1 MAENLV
7 IFDCDGV
14 LVDSEFLS
22 CSFFSEVLSSYGYQI
37 SVEECIRRFT
47 GVNEHTCRQIIMEES
62 GIDIPTDFWAL
73 QQPNLLKAYEKEL
86 IPLLEPVLE
95 ILDHLE
101 IPRCVASN
109 SSRNNVIYCLQCTKQ
124 LKYFTDRS
132 IFTSQQVPKAKP
144 VPDLFLFAAQEMGF
158 KPENCIVVEDSS
170 AGANAAI
177 AAGMQ
182 VLMFVGGN
190 HARFNWYRSQVAV
203 HGKPLVPTCHEL
215 CFALQRLIQRGED
228 NFEANAPIKI
238 RT

>member
-1 MAENLV
+1 MLEKLV

-22 CSFFSEVLSSYGYQI
+22 CRFFAEVLAIYGYQI

-47 GVNEHTCRQIIMEES
+47 GVNEHHCRQIIMEES
-62 GIDIPTDFWAL
+62 GVDIPADFWVL
-73 QQPNLLKAYEKEL
+73 QQPSLLKAYETEL
-86 IPLLEPVLE
+86 SPLLEPTLE

-109 SSRNNVIYCLQCTKQ
+109 SSRCNVIHCLQFTKQ

-144 VPDLFLFAAQEMGF
+144 APDLFLFAAQEMGV

-170 AGANAAI
+170 AGAHAAI

-182 VLMFVGGN
+182 VLMFVGGS
-190 HARFNWYRSQVAV
+190 HAGFNWYRDQVAV
-203 HGKPLVPTCHEL
+203 HGKPLLPTCYEL
-215 CFALQRLIQRGED
+215 SCALQQCILNPG
-228 NFEANAPIKI
+228 K
-238 RT
+238 